1 MRHSQVPL
9 TPAEQMQRI
18 REAVLHTEPESPEKA
33 YAILTT
39 YFSRMKELRNHVDE
53 LESKML
59 LKEPPVGSRAP
70 LIGPCLQ
77 GFRAL
82 WHRLF
87 LRWYA
92 VPLVVQQNQHNMTVT
107 QTLRDLVTT
116 TESLAGLVREL
127 EIRVARLEKDKLN
140 RDSGVNR

>member
-1 MRHSQVPL
+1 MNHNRAPL

-18 REAVLHTEPESPEKA
+18 RDVVLNTEPESSEKA
-33 YAILTT
+33 YAILANF
-39 YFSRMKELRNHVDE
+39 FSRMDGLRRHVDE

-70 LIGPCLQ
+70 LVGPFLYRL
-77 GFRAL
+77 RAV

-92 VPLVVQQNQHNMTVT
+92 VPLVVQQNQYNMAIT

-116 TESLAGLVREL
+116 TESCAGLIKEL
-127 EIRVARLEKDKLN
+127 EIRVAKLEQG
-140 RDSGVNR
+140 SVE